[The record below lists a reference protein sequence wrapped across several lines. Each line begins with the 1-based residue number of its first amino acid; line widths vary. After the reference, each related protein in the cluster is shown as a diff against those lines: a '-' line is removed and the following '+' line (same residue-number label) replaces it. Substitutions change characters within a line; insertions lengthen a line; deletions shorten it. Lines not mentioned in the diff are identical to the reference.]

1 MHGVFFLWWWRPIL
15 VGSSVPLLLHF
26 FTTATVG
33 ISLTSFHLNSTQLG
47 KADEP
52 QSASLLLP
60 PLSPPSSP
68 SPLSRSLVP
77 NCDYLAGPP
86 AVVSR
91 SSSSSSSSSSH
102 TTTTS
107 TLFQQLF
114 SSADLL
120 YFLLLVLLVHCFLVY
135 GNPLLSRL
143 YRRGS
148 FSGSYSSSSSP
159 AAATT
164 STTNTR
170 LTPTADNSHS
180 HSSSSTV
187 DQIRGSSPSAAE
199 AVASAE
205 GEQQQQLPGSAVS
218 SASSASTTSTVS
230 TVATVDRLS
239 PAAAAAVNGDKVE
252 DAEETSNNTT
262 ANKLPRTSNLD
273 SLPTTP
279 PSSFPLYHHHHHNPA
294 TTVLLASDNSL
305 ISTNT
310 SDYSVGRSR
319 LCCAQEASDYHH
331 HHHSCS
337 PSGAAFASVSVP
349 QVSSFYSFSPV
360 FKLSAVQQQQQRQHP
375 LPFTPQVYY
384 RLDASTL
391 DNSHQQQHLPPSTNI
406 IPNHTISTKMVD
418 IHMNNNGGQ
427 PMMYGGQQQQ
437 GSPADGY
444 MEQEEEWEREG
455 LLDPAWEKQ
464 QRKVRCH
471 FMFFSF
477 PIFPFPI
484 ISVRSSDI
492 CDCRHF
498 CSPSFFLILRK

>member
-180 HSSSSTV
+180 SSSSTV
-187 DQIRGSSPSAAE
+187 DQIRGSSPSASAAAE

-205 GEQQQQLPGSAVS
+205 GEQQQLPGSAVS

-239 PAAAAAVNGDKVE
+239 PAAAAAAVNGDKVE

-279 PSSFPLYHHHHHNPA
+279 PSSFPLYHHHNPA

-319 LCCAQEASDYHH
+319 LCSAQEASDYHH

-360 FKLSAVQQQQQRQHP
+360 FKLSAVQQQQRQHP

-391 DNSHQQQHLPPSTNI
+391 DNSHQQHLPPSTNI
-406 IPNHTISTKMVD
+406 IPNHTTTTTTPKMVD

-471 FMFFSF
+471 FVSSSF
-477 PIFPFPI
+477 PL
-484 ISVRSSDI
+484 SY
-492 CDCRHF
+492 H
-498 CSPSFFLILRK
+498 